1 MKKTVLSVAAVAVL
15 GFAGMTVWAG
25 GGHGGDHHHGKD
37 HGKGHDGGHHAIGM
51 PGQPEKVDR
60 TVHVEM
66 DDNMRFS
73 PSRIE
78 ARPGETLRIVVRNKG
93 AQRHELVLGAREE
106 LKEHAE
112 MMRRN
117 PGMKHDDPGAVSA
130 GPGEQGELVWKL
142 PEGGTV
148 EFACLMPGHFEAG
161 MRGRIVVAGG
171 D

>member
-1 MKKTVLSVAAVAVL
+1 MKKTVLSVVAVAVL
-15 GFAGMTVWAG
+15 GSAGMTVWAG
-25 GGHGGDHHHGKD
+25 GGHGDDHHHGKD
-37 HGKGHDGGHHAIGM
+37 HGKGHEGGPIGM

-66 DDNMRFS
+66 NDNMRFS

-78 ARPGETLRIVVRNKG
+78 ARPGETLRIVVKNKG
-93 AQRHELVLGAREE
+93 AQRHELVLGTREE

-117 PGMKHDDPGAVSA
+117 PDMKHDDPGAVSA
-130 GPGEQGELVWKL
+130 GPGERGELVWKL

-148 EFACLMPGHFEAG
+148 EFACLMPGHYEAG
-161 MRGRIVVAGG
+161 MRGRIVVADG

>member
-1 MKKTVLSVAAVAVL
+1 MKKTVLSVVAVAVL
-15 GFAGMTVWAG
+15 GSAGMTVWAG
-25 GGHGGDHHHGKD
+25 GGHGDDHHHGKD
-37 HGKGHDGGHHAIGM
+37 HGKGHEGGPIGM

-66 DDNMRFS
+66 NDNMRFS

-78 ARPGETLRIVVRNKG
+78 ARPGETLRIVVKNKG
-93 AQRHELVLGAREE
+93 AQRHELVLGTREE

-148 EFACLMPGHFEAG
+148 EFACLMPGHYEAG
-161 MRGRIVVAGG
+161 MRGRIVVADG